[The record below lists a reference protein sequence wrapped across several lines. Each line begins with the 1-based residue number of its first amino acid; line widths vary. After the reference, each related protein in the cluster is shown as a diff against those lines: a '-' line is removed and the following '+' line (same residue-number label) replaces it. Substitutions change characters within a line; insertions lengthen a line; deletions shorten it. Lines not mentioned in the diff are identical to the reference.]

1 MEKQK
6 VLDILDLGKNTF
18 NFHYNSLRATK
29 KSLKNYLTIIESFT
43 KSINDHKKSIGK
55 NSKEIKQFSESDIPF
70 PIVKK
75 FEIIINS
82 YYNFTDSFSEIILNN
97 FDNLKKT
104 IFNSLTYVSNYLNF
118 SQILAMNIKN
128 TSQKYY
134 KNYDKLMESLGET
147 EMSIIEDYTKS
158 KYKICLNKL
167 KNKEKDK
174 EKLVKESLFL
184 EREFLNTDYEMKD
197 KVFNYIDEYNSIM
210 NKIKPKI
217 SKLNEDVKNDI
228 LNIIETMKNTYN
240 NFITLLHNESEKIND
255 IDNNENFKKETNE
268 YLNYRIKKD
277 KNCELVQAINLD
289 KYNIKIIKEEE
300 KIILENE
307 NYNSKLKNKKITKAL
322 FYSSQDIYNMVK
334 IIYNYNFEMVNKD
347 KFNLDNEEKKIKI
360 IELMK
365 KILNYNFDTHEFGKE
380 KEITKEEKNYFLDL
394 IFSKDEYFMQFLL
407 CLNNYRTTGK
417 YEMTQELFN
426 TVKLIFD
433 KKADYLFFENNK
445 KISNSIIILSQTFYI
460 MKDEKKYFL
469 QKEIKKKELFKS
481 PNFWIEHLNDNIQE
495 ELLKFQ
501 EESKRNGIIY
511 SEEKK
516 KKKYNDIIFTKMA
529 SLVTSLGWFELE
541 KEKIDEILAK
551 LFDKYN
557 LSDEIKESILQ
568 IMQIN

>member
-18 NFHYNSLRATK
+18 NFHYNKLRATK

-43 KSINDHKKSIGK
+43 KSINDHKKSLDK

-75 FEIIINS
+75 FEIIINL

-97 FDNLKKT
+97 FENLKKT
-104 IFNSLTYVSNYLNF
+104 IFHLLTYISNYLNF

-134 KNYDKLMESLGET
+134 NNYDKLMESLGET

-167 KNKEKDK
+167 KNKEKNK
-174 EKLVKESLFL
+174 EKLVKESLIL

-217 SKLNEDVKNDI
+217 SQLNLDVKNEI
-228 LNIIETMKNTYN
+228 LNIIEAMKNTYN
-240 NFITLLHNESEKIND
+240 NFFTLLHNESEKIND
-255 IDNNENFKKETNE
+255 IDNNDNFKKETNE

-277 KNCELVQAINLD
+277 KNCELVQAIDLD

-307 NYNSKLKNKKITKAL
+307 SYNSKLKKKKFTKVL
-322 FYSSQDIYNMVK
+322 FYTRQDIYNMVK

-347 KFNLDNEEKKIKI
+347 IFNLDNEENKIKI
-360 IELMK
+360 IELMQ

-380 KEITKEEKNYFLDL
+380 KEITKEEKDYFLDL

-417 YEMTQELFN
+417 YEMTQEIFS

-445 KISNSIIILSQTFYI
+445 KISSSIIILSQTFYI
-460 MKDEKKYFL
+460 MKDEKKYYL
-469 QKEIKKKELFKS
+469 LKEIKKKELFRS
-481 PNFWIEHLNDNIQE
+481 INFWIEHLNDNIQE
-495 ELLKFQ
+495 ELIRFQ
-501 EESKRNGIIY
+501 EESKRNGIIF
-511 SEEKK
+511 SEQKK
-516 KKKYNDIIFTKMA
+516 KKKYNDIIFSKMA
-529 SLVTSLGWFELE
+529 SLVTSLSWFELE
-541 KEKIDEILAK
+541 KEKIDEILTK
-551 LFDKYN
+551 IFDKYN

-568 IMQIN
+568 IIQIN